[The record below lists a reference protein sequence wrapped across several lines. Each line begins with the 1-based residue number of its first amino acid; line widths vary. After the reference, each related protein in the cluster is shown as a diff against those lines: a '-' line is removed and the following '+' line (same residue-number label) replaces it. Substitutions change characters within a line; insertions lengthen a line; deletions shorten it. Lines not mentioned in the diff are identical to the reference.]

1 MIKRWSRNF
10 IFLIPVFCHFTFA
23 SGKQRGVVSEG
34 SNSTAYQETKK
45 KNPKL
50 ADLFQ
55 EKKFL
60 QVTEIYSSNLDK
72 LNADELTLLAIAY
85 SELKDYKQMLK
96 IIDLVV
102 GQRPEEPEA
111 LNIKAMALMK
121 LNKEREALDLVK
133 HALELNP
140 RYEPAYHTA
149 AEYYDKKSNR
159 YELKLL
165 YQDMIKNI
173 GERAEYVSQL
183 CQIAT
188 LDGQHDQAIYNCNR
202 GVSLDPS
209 RESNYV
215 YLGIV
220 YKDQEKWKSAEGY
233 LKRATIKFPH
243 SEFTNYSYANYLFER
258 KNFIEANKY
267 FEKAIRADVNSARS
281 LIGLGLTSIEINK
294 ASRGYEA
301 FKKACT
307 LKQKEVVSSIRIAL
321 QTVRKSKDQDMIQ
334 KFENLSDHCF

>member
-1 MIKRWSRNF
+1 MKPWIFF
-10 IFLIPVFCHFTFA
+10 ILLFISILAPVA
-23 SGKQRGVVSEG
+23 SVDGAQVTTEKTSKKDQPVSL
-34 SNSTAYQETKK
+34 SNKK
-45 KNPKL
+45 KSKVS
-50 ADLFQ
+50 DLFEQ
-55 EKKFL
+55 KKFSQL
-60 QVTEIYSSNLDK
+60 TESYSTNLDQ

-85 SELKDYKQMLK
+85 GEIKDYKQMLK

-121 LNKEREALDLVK
+121 LNKEREAMDLIK
-133 HALELNP
+133 HALEINP

-173 GERAEYVSQL
+173 GERSEYVSQL

-233 LKRATIKFPH
+233 LKRATIKFPD

-267 FEKAIRADVNSARS
+267 FEKAIRADVNSARA
-281 LIGLGLTSIEINK
+281 LIGLGLTSIEVNK
-294 ASRGYEA
+294 PARGYEA

-321 QTVRKSKDQDMIQ
+321 QALRKSKDQEMIQ
-334 KFENLSDHCF
+334 KFETLSDHCL

>member
-1 MIKRWSRNF
+1 MIKLWRRYF
-10 IFLIPVFCHFTFA
+10 IFLIPLFFHFAFA
-23 SGKQRGVVSEG
+23 SGKQRGMVVERSK
-34 SNSTAYQETKK
+34 SKAYQETKK

-55 EKKFL
+55 EKQFT

-102 GQRPEEPEA
+102 GQKPEEPEA

-121 LNKEREALDLVK
+121 LNKEREAMDLVK

-233 LKRATIKFPH
+233 LKRATIKFPS

-307 LKQKEVVSSIRIAL
+307 LKQKEVISSLRIAL

-334 KFENLSDHCF
+334 KFENLSDNCF